1 MKKSLVVLAAL
12 TIMVSSCGSASPDSG
27 AVNVGSAATPSVTV
41 DTSATLSTP
50 PTSSAGT
57 DVADDGPATTTG
69 STEPAQVVAVPI
81 PDGPAVPDVTLELD
95 DGTTFVLADASRPV
109 MLVFWAEW

>member
-1 MKKSLVVLAAL
+1 MKNSLVVLAAL
-12 TIMVSSCGSASPDSG
+12 TIVVSSCGSASPDSG
-27 AVNVGSAATPSVTV
+27 AMNVGSAATPSVTV
-41 DTSATLSTP
+41 DTSATLSTSP
-50 PTSSAGT
+50 SGT
-57 DVADDGPATTTG
+57 DAADDGPSSTTG
-69 STEPAQVVAVPI
+69 STEPAQVVAVPV